1 MKKNKEVQKP
11 PFRYKVAIIS
21 DKEGDYIKNLI
32 DAFAKVEISSEFI
45 NLKDLGLMV
54 EGGNTK
60 ILNKDIE
67 FLNYDGVLLNASE
80 NLFLFIE
87 PLLNELSD
95 KGVYCNIKPA
105 SFNILSN
112 PPYLLTSLNIKG
124 IKLKKIKL
132 ISDIDLLKDSIKD
145 FKFPLLLES
154 FAETTKSQKIFIES
168 EETLNS
174 LVKNLEIDFK
184 ILVIQEFLKEDID
197 QSIVIDEEIYT
208 VRKKWVEDK
217 IENSK
222 KGMSINLDNKVKDI
236 LIKASDIIGCDIIQ
250 IKTIGDKVIKIK
262 PLIDFEEFNQEE
274 GQDIYSV
281 IARLYKNKFEKTN

>member
-11 PFRYKVAIIS
+11 PFKYKVAIIS
-21 DKEGDYIKNLI
+21 DKEGEYIKNLI
-32 DAFAKVEISSEFI
+32 EAFSKVEIFSEFI

-54 EGGNTK
+54 EGGSTK
-60 ILNKDIE
+60 ILNKNVE

-87 PLLNELSD
+87 PLLNELTD

-132 ISDIDLLKDSIKD
+132 IPDMDLLKDAIKD
-145 FKFPLLLES
+145 FKFPLLLET

-168 EETLNS
+168 EKTLNS
-174 LVKNLEIDFK
+174 LIKNLEIDFK
-184 ILVIQEFLKEDID
+184 ILVIQEFLEKDID
-197 QSIVIDEEIYT
+197 QSIIINEEIYT

-217 IENSK
+217 MENSK
-222 KGMSINLDNKVKDI
+222 KGMSINLDNKIKDI
-236 LIKASDIIGCDIIQ
+236 LIKTSNIVGCDIIQ
-250 IKTIGDKVIKIK
+250 IKTIGDKVIKVK
-262 PLIDFEEFNQEE
+262 PLIDFEIFNQEE

-281 IARLYKNKFEKTN
+281 IARLYKNKFEKTH